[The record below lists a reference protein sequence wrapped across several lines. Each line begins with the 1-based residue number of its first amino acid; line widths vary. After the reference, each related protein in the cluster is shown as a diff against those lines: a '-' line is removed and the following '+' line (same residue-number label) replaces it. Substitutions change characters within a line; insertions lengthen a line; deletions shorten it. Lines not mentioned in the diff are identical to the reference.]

1 MTSSSRGSIEAN
13 EPSAL
18 QDAVEDGGRQILVVE
33 HLPPFIQRLI
43 GSEDHGPFAQ
53 VAVFYHMGKNVW
65 GVLRIGQV
73 ADLVNEP
80 HVGGGVGGQRLLE
93 PSLLA
98 GGGESFDEFPGRG
111 GKRVETR

>member
-53 VAVFYHMGKNVW
+53 VAVFSLTGKK
-65 GVLRIGQV
+65 GCGGLRIRIRGG
-73 ADLVNEP
+73 LGKEP
-80 HVGGGVGGQRLLE
+80 HVGGGVRGQRILE
-93 PSLLA
+93 GSRLSGLWW
-98 GGGESFDEFPGRG
+98 
-111 GKRVETR
+111 

>member
-53 VAVFYHMGKNVW
+53 VAVVYHMEKKGG

-73 ADLVNEP
+73 ADLLNDP
-80 HVGGGVGGQRLLE
+80 HVGGGGGGQRLPE

-98 GGGESFDEFPGRG
+98 GGWGSFD
-111 GKRVETR
+111 

>member
-53 VAVFYHMGKNVW
+53 VAVVHPMEKNI
-65 GVLRIGQV
+65 GGGLRIRQGAHLANYQ
-73 ADLVNEP
+73 
-80 HVGGGVGGQRLLE
+80 HVGGGGGGQRVLGAFLL
-93 PSLLA
+93 SVV
-98 GGGESFDEFPGRG
+98 GGIFD
-111 GKRVETR
+111 

>member
-53 VAVFYHMGKNVW
+53 VAVVYHMEKNVG

-73 ADLVNEP
+73 ADLVYEQQA
-80 HVGGGVGGQRLLE
+80 GGGVGGQRLPE
-93 PSLLA
+93 AFLLSGVGA
-98 GGGESFDEFPGRG
+98 VFD
-111 GKRVETR
+111 

>member
-53 VAVFYHMGKNVW
+53 VAVVHHMGKKV
-65 GVLRIGQV
+65 GGGLRVGQV
-73 ADLVNEP
+73 ADLVNDQ
-80 HVGGGVGGQRLLE
+80 HVGGGGGGQRLLG
-93 PSLLA
+93 PFPLV
-98 GGGESFDEFPGRG
+98 GGG
-111 GKRVETR
+111 

>member
-33 HLPPFIQRLI
+33 HLPPFIQRFI

-53 VAVFYHMGKNVW
+53 VAVVHHMGKNV
-65 GVLRIGQV
+65 GGGLRLGQV
-73 ADLVNEP
+73 AGLVNDQN
-80 HVGGGVGGQRLLE
+80 VGGGGGGQRVPA

-98 GGGESFDEFPGRG
+98 GVGGSFR
-111 GKRVETR
+111 

>member
-53 VAVFYHMGKNVW
+53 VAVFYHMEKNVG

-73 ADLVNEP
+73 ADLFNDQER
-80 HVGGGVGGQRLLE
+80 GGGVGSQRLPE
-93 PSLLA
+93 PSPLFGV
-98 GGGESFDEFPGRG
+98 GGAFDYVPGRA
-111 GKRVETR
+111 

>member
-53 VAVFYHMGKNVW
+53 VAVFYHIEKND
-65 GVLRIGQV
+65 GGGRRIG
-73 ADLVNEP
+73 AGAALVNDQP
-80 HVGGGVGGQRLLE
+80 RGGGGGGQRRPG
-93 PSLLA
+93 PSLLR
-98 GGGESFDEFPGRG
+98 GGGEN
-111 GKRVETR
+111 